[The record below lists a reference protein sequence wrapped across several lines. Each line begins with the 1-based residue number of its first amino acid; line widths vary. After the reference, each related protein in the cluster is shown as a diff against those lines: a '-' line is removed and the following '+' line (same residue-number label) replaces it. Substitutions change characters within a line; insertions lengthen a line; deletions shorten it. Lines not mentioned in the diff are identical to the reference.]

1 MTEQEYND
9 RICMEH
15 LMQRNGCGQPILAC
29 ILFVVLMLC
38 SCGTKTKIEYV
49 DREVEKLVVK
59 EVHDTLRE
67 QVHDSVFQTIYQRGD
82 TVFSEKYVEK
92 TKWRDRVVERKDTCW
107 RDSVRTE
114 YKEKVSE
121 VVKYPKSY
129 WYLLGISILFFIFA
143 FVKLIRWLQI
153 I

>member
-1 MTEQEYND
+1 
-9 RICMEH
+9 
-15 LMQRNGCGQPILAC
+15 MQRNGCGQPILAC

-67 QVHDSVFQTIYQRGD
+67 QVHDSVFQTIYQIGD

-92 TKWRDRVVERKDTCW
+92 TKWRDRIVERKDTCW
-107 RDSVRTE
+107 RDSIRTE
-114 YKEKVSE
+114 YKEKVNE